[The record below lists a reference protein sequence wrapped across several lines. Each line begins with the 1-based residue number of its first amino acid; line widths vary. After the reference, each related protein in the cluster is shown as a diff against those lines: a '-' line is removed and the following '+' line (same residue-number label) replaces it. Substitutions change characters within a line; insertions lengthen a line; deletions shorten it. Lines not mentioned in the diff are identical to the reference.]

1 MKAKSILK
9 NITGISCPIFG
20 IQWNAPVDEIKLAT
34 TLVKDL
40 GNHRVLFN
48 PMHMERRDSC
58 INSINIIRQLISNVF
73 VNAKDKSPLSK
84 ALKRMRRAC
93 HAFQNEVDS
102 PHYVALE
109 IPVQNS
115 ILERELS
122 KLRLKFGESL
132 AEISVSYDIDIEDEL
147 ASIIPFNPVR

>member
-20 IQWNAPVDEIKLAT
+20 IQWNAPVDEINLAT
-34 TLVKDL
+34 TFVKDL
-40 GNHRVLFN
+40 GDHRVLFN
-48 PMHMERRDSC
+48 PVHMERSDSC
-58 INSINIIRQLISNVF
+58 VNSVDIIRQLISEALAE
-73 VNAKDKSPLSK
+73 AKDKSPLSK

-93 HAFQNEVDS
+93 HAFQNEVAS
-102 PHYVALE
+102 PHYQAVE
-109 IPVQNS
+109 TPVRNS

-122 KLRLKFGESL
+122 NLRLKFGESL